1 MTDIDFITSL
11 QANLAE
17 LGDVTVR
24 PMMGE
29 YLLYLN
35 GKYVAVICDNTVF
48 VKSNPQNTDLVANLT
63 TRPPYQGAKP
73 CFVVPNGDVEFLR
86 KVIYHTYLGAPEP
99 KKKR

>member
-1 MTDIDFITSL
+1 MTDKNYLTDLISK
-11 QANLAE
+11 LAV

-35 GKYVAVICDNTVF
+35 GKYVAVICDNTLF
-48 VKSNPQNTDLVANLT
+48 VKQNKLNAELIADLPQK
-63 TRPPYQGAKP
+63 PPYSGAKP
-73 CFVVPNGDVEFLR
+73 CSVVPCDDEAFLR
-86 KVIYHTYLGAPEP
+86 RIVDATYRGAPD